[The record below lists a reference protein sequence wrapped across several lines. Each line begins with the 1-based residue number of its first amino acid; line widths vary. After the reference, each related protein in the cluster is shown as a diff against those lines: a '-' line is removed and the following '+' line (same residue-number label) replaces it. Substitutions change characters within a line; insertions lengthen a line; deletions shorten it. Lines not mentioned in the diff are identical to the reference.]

1 MKNLVCFLE
10 EESAVNMLR
19 GILSRI
25 FPDLIPRLL
34 KPQYIKFQGKQ
45 DFKKKLYS
53 RLRGYRLPDACFLVI
68 LDQDFE
74 DCLKLKN
81 ELREKVASAGKSDM
95 TLIRIACRELESFFF
110 GDLAAVETAL
120 NVSGL
125 SDQQNNSKY
134 RNPDMIDY
142 DGGELKRI
150 TSNKYRKGSGSRE
163 ISRYLKLDGS
173 NRSKSFNSLISGL
186 RMLLGS

>member
-1 MKNLVCFLE
+1 M
-10 EESAVNMLR
+10 
-19 GILSRI
+19 
-25 FPDLIPRLL
+25 
-34 KPQYIKFQGKQ
+34 
-45 DFKKKLYS
+45 
-53 RLRGYRLPDACFLVI
+53 CFLVM

-81 ELREKVASAGKSDM
+81 ELRKKVDSAGKSDM

-125 SDQQNNSKY
+125 SDQQNSSKY

-142 DGGELKRI
+142 AGGELKSI
-150 TSNKYRKGSGSRE
+150 TSHKYRKGSGSRE

-173 NRSKSFNSLISGL
+173 NRSKSFNTLISGL
-186 RMLLGS
+186 RILLES

>member
-1 MKNLVCFLE
+1 MRNLVCFLG
-10 EESAVNMLR
+10 M
-19 GILSRI
+19 
-25 FPDLIPRLL
+25 
-34 KPQYIKFQGKQ
+34 
-45 DFKKKLYS
+45 
-53 RLRGYRLPDACFLVI
+53 

-81 ELREKVASAGKSDM
+81 ELCEKVDFAGKSDM

-125 SDQQNNSKY
+125 SNQQNNSRY
-134 RNPDMIDY
+134 RNPDTIDY
-142 DGGELKRI
+142 VGGELKRI
-150 TSNKYRKGSGSRE
+150 TSNKYRKESGSRE

-173 NRSKSFNSLISGL
+173 NRSKSFNTLISGL
-186 RMLLGS
+186 RILLGS

>member
-1 MKNLVCFLE
+1 MRNLVCFLE
-10 EESAVNMLR
+10 EESAENMLR
-19 GILSRI
+19 GILPRI
-25 FPDLIPRLL
+25 FPDLVPRLL
-34 KPQYIKFQGKQ
+34 EPQYIKFQGKN
-45 DFKKKLYS
+45 DLKKKLSS
-53 RLRGYRLPDACFLVI
+53 RLRGYRVPEAYFLVM
-68 LDQDFE
+68 LDQDLE

-81 ELREKVASAGKSDM
+81 ELRKKVDSAGKSDM

-125 SDQQNNSKY
+125 SDQQNSSKY
-134 RNPDMIDY
+134 RNPDTINDAG
-142 DGGELKRI
+142 DELKSI

-173 NRSKSFNSLISGL
+173 NRSKSFSTLISGL
-186 RMLLGS
+186 RILLGS